1 MVKSLKITG
10 RLFVSGFYF
19 VTGIIM
25 LIILVLSGGTPI
37 HIGLIGILSIAV
49 SYGLSKM
56 KRWALYLLTI
66 VFFSGLTFGITTIYS
81 STRLLDPNI
90 TTLSFQTVII
100 LYLVLL
106 VITVLHAILNR
117 EKFE

>member
-1 MVKSLKITG
+1 MKSMKLTG
-10 RLFVSGFYF
+10 RLFVPGFYF

-25 LIILVLSGGTPI
+25 LVVLALSGGTLI
-37 HIGLIGILSIAV
+37 HIGLLGVLSIIA

-56 KRWALYLLTI
+56 KRWALHLLVI
-66 VFFSGLTFGITTIYS
+66 LFFSGLTFGITTIYS
-81 STRLLDPNI
+81 SLRLFDLSLN
-90 TTLSFQTVII
+90 TLSLQAATV

-106 VITVLHAILNR
+106 VITLLDALLRR